1 MNMVDTRCFA
11 KSAPALLVGAS
22 MEFRGASVIN
32 AIKIDAVTYPFIAGM
47 HMNMV
52 DRRCTAKSAPPT
64 LLVGAC
70 MGFRGASAISVCAK
84 KYDAYPF
91 NRGF

>member
-32 AIKIDAVTYPFIAGM
+32 AIKIDTGDISFYRWYFLGANQQRAV
-47 HMNMV
+47 
-52 DRRCTAKSAPPT
+52 
-64 LLVGAC
+64 
-70 MGFRGASAISVCAK
+70 AIGHWCHVI
-84 KYDAYPF
+84 
-91 NRGF
+91 